1 MQVPRP
7 RTVRSALLRPAST
20 LPGSSSSGENRRR
33 LFANEPN
40 YPAVGVGGG
49 LGVTPGVALAYAV
62 VAAGFF
68 VVGKYGSSAA
78 SYVPRHDLPIAAP
91 AE

>member
-1 MQVPRP
+1 MH
-7 RTVRSALLRPAST
+7 
-20 LPGSSSSGENRRR
+20 GE
-33 LFANEPN
+33 
-40 YPAVGVGGG
+40 AVGIGGG

-68 VVGKYGSSAA
+68 SVEKFGA
-78 SYVPRHDLPIAAP
+78 STDFISHPETPLAAP